1 MSPEL
6 LEPVADAP
14 ALNAAIS
21 KIRFAWMLPAGELV
35 LCAILLWPV
44 RLWVLHELGI
54 HLPLWLERVIGVR
67 FGLFSISPDFS
78 TGASAALNL
87 PGGEIQLPYII
98 LSADKMEW
106 KPVAMDFRV
115 WRAITWPFLCLP
127 FWWIAG
133 RAIDALNA
141 IPKRKLI
148 PRIGWTET
156 IIGFLFMTTC
166 AIGFAGLLFS
176 GSKEDNDSVTIR
188 FVAGC
193 GLWAMLGGLSVIA
206 RFRQRR
212 LRKTL

>member
-1 MSPEL
+1 M
-6 LEPVADAP
+6 
-14 ALNAAIS
+14 
-21 KIRFAWMLPAGELV
+21 
-35 LCAILLWPV
+35 
-44 RLWVLHELGI
+44 
-54 HLPLWLERVIGVR
+54 
-67 FGLFSISPDFS
+67 
-78 TGASAALNL
+78 
-87 PGGEIQLPYII
+87 EIQLPYII

-106 KPVAMDFRV
+106 KPFAMDFLV

-156 IIGFLFMTTC
+156 IIGFLFMITC
-166 AIGFAGLLFS
+166 AIGFVGLLFS
-176 GSKEDNDSVTIR
+176 GSKKDNDSVTIR

-193 GLWAMLGGLSVIA
+193 GLWALLGSLSVIA

-212 LRKTL
+212 LRRHTTSIRQLASSG